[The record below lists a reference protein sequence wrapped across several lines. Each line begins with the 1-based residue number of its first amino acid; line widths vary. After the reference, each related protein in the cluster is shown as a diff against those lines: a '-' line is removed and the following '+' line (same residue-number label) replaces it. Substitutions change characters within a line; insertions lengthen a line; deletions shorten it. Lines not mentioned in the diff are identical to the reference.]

1 MERFEWMDTLM
12 TELTDWEAFEA
23 DMATDPFG
31 DADWADRMEG

>member
-12 TELTDWEAFEA
+12 TDWEAFEA